1 MMNDQLSAVWSK
13 CEWNEYNKQQRMD
26 TWCLSTPIK
35 WSNTLRFYSKSNQE
49 YLMIQRAPFFYP
61 KSNQEWISFKWS
73 NTTLSFYPKS
83 NSNFKMNILLI
94 DNPLKSS
101 FPILVMISNTW
112 QWLKKQQIIFI
123 LKSKKFCNQQSCRDC
138 KEWQFPR
145 FNLLSIYFQTKI
157 KFTCIKYFFFSLG

>member
-1 MMNDQLSAVWSK
+1 MTVNECNKSIDWDWMIWWMTNCQPCEASVSEMNTINSNEWILGAWVHQLNDPTRSVFIQNPTK
-13 CEWNEYNKQQRMD
+13 NI
-26 TWCLSTPIK
+26 L
-35 WSNTLRFYSKSNQE
+35 
-49 YLMIQRAPFFYP
+49 LMIQRAPFFYP

-123 LKSKKFCNQQSCRDC
+123 LKSKKSVTNRIVRTAKSDN
-138 KEWQFPR
+138 FPD
-145 FNLLSIYFQTKI
+145 
-157 KFTCIKYFFFSLG
+157 